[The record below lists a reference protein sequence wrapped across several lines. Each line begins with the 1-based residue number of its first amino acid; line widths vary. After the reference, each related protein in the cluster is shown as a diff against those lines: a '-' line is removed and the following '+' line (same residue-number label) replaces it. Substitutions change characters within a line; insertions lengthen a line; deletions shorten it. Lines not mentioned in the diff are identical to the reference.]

1 MMPARDLMMV
11 DDTTL
16 MTARFALLAEL
27 RADVS
32 DERVVNAIARVTR
45 EQFVPVGLRAQ
56 AYENRPLPIG
66 EGQTISQPAIVA
78 AMTEAL
84 QLTGAEKVLEIGTGS
99 GYQAAV
105 LSFLAR
111 EVVTVERLESL
122 AESARKRLHAL
133 GYKNVRVYQ
142 AGEHLGY
149 PPEAPYDAIIVTA
162 AGPVVPQEL
171 IQQLAM
177 GGPDDN
183 TGRRAGFAGAV
194 AGAARPARAAHRKE
208 GRLPLCAV
216 DWAGRLDCAGT
227 QVGAVSELTG

>member
-1 MMPARDLMMV
+1 MI

-16 MTARFALLAEL
+16 MIARSALLAEL

-32 DERVVNAIARVTR
+32 DERVLNAIAGVPR
-45 EQFVPVGLRAQ
+45 EQFVPAGLRAQ

-66 EGQTISQPAIVA
+66 EGQTISQPTIVA

-84 QLTGAEKVLEIGTGS
+84 QLTGAEKVLEIGAGS

-105 LSFLAR
+105 LSLLAR

-122 AESARKRLHAL
+122 AESARKRLHL
-133 GYKNVRVYQ
+133 LDYKNVRVYQ

-162 AGPVVPQEL
+162 ASPVVPQEL
-171 IQQLAM
+171 VQQLAL
-177 GGPDDN
+177 GGRMIIPVGGRDLQELLLV
-183 TGRRAGFAGAV
+183 RRAKRGLHIEKKGACRFV
-194 AGAARPARAAHRKE
+194 PLIGPGA
-208 GRLPLCAV
+208 
-216 DWAGRLDCAGT
+216 WI
-227 QVGAVSELTG
+227 VGDTGWRGE